1 VWYGVN
7 DLVAKLSILQRAKEV
22 LKIEAR
28 GICALSERLDNSVL
42 AAVELLYAC
51 QGKVVVTGMGKSGI
65 ICRKI
70 AATLASTGTPSFFLH
85 AGEGIHGDLGM
96 VMRGDVII
104 AVSNSGETEEILKLL
119 PHIKLNGLKLVVMTG
134 KLESTLAKAGDVVL
148 DVGVKEEAC
157 PLGLAP
163 TASTTAALAMGDALA
178 VVLLEKKE
186 FKEQDFARRHPGG
199 ILGRKLILRVDDL
212 MKKGDEIPLVTETTP
227 LNEALFEITSKR
239 MGVTGVV
246 DTDGRL
252 AGVITDGDLRRGLQK
267 NHDIF
272 RLQAAELMTRDPKT
286 VPAEM
291 LAAEALHVMEQFPIT
306 SLFIVDHG
314 SKKPIGIIHLH
325 DIIKAG
331 IV

>member
-1 VWYGVN
+1 MRNLDIVE
-7 DLVAKLSILQRAKEV
+7 RAKEV
-22 LKIEAR
+22 LKIEAK
-28 GICALSERLDNSVL
+28 GINLLAERLNDSFL
-42 AAVELLYAC
+42 HAIELLYAC
-51 QGKVVVTGMGKSGI
+51 RGKVVVTGMGKSGI
-65 ICRKI
+65 VCRKI
-70 AATLASTGTPSFFLH
+70 AATLASTGTPAFFLH

-96 VMRGDVII
+96 VMGGDVII

-119 PHIKLNGLKLVVMTG
+119 PHIKLNGLKMIVMTG
-134 KLESTLAKAGDVVL
+134 KMESTLAKAGDVVL
-148 DVGVKEEAC
+148 DVGVREEAC

-199 ILGRKLILRVDDL
+199 ILGRKLLLRVDDL
-212 MKKGDEIPLVTETTP
+212 MKKGDEIPLVKENTP

-239 MGVTGVV
+239 LGFTGVV
-246 DTDGRL
+246 DSDGRL
-252 AGVITDGDLRRGLQK
+252 VGVITDGDLRRGLQK
-267 NHDIF
+267 NRDIF
-272 RLQAAELMTRDPKT
+272 DLQAADLMTRNPKT

-306 SLFIVDHG
+306 SLFIQDEM
-314 SKKPIGIIHLH
+314 SKSPLGVIHLH

>member
-1 VWYGVN
+1 MGEL
-7 DLVAKLSILQRAKEV
+7 DLLERAKDV
-22 LKIEAR
+22 LKVEAK
-28 GICALSERLDNSVL
+28 GISALGERLNNSFVR
-42 AAVELLYAC
+42 AVEMLYEC
-51 QGKVVVTGMGKSGI
+51 RGKVVVTGMGKSGI

-96 VMRGDVII
+96 VMEGDVIV

-119 PHIKLNGLKLVVMTG
+119 PHIKLNGLKMIVMTG
-134 KLESTLAKAGDVVL
+134 KLDSTLAKAGDVVL
-148 DVGVKEEAC
+148 DVGVGEEAC

-199 ILGRKLILRVDDL
+199 ILGRKLLLRVDDL
-212 MKKGDEIPLVTETTP
+212 MKKGDEIPLVKENTP

-239 MGVTGVV
+239 LGFTGVV
-246 DTDGRL
+246 DTGGRL
-252 AGVITDGDLRRGLQK
+252 VGVITDGDLRRGLQK
-267 NHDIF
+267 NRNIF
-272 RLQAAELMTRDPKT
+272 DLQAADLMTRNPTT

-306 SLFIVDHG
+306 SLFIQDET
-314 SKKPIGIIHLH
+314 SKLPIGVIHLH